1 VPDWDDSRAR
11 DSSEAVLVTHAW
23 DEVRRLMSNYVGIVR
38 TQKRLGR
45 ARQRISMLEQEIE
58 TYYQEHRVT
67 SDLLECRNLIQV
79 AALVVAAAL
88 SRKESRGL
96 HYCQDFPWTLPRAL
110 PTVMT
115 PEDGFR

>member
-1 VPDWDDSRAR
+1 
-11 DSSEAVLVTHAW
+11 
-23 DEVRRLMSNYVGIVR
+23 
-38 TQKRLGR
+38 
-45 ARQRISMLEQEIE
+45 
-58 TYYQEHRVT
+58 
-67 SDLLECRNLIQV
+67 LLECRNLIQV